1 MNELLA
7 TPELETNLELPV
19 YEPPRIQVMSE
30 REILNTF
37 QGTQSMQRTNADSLV
52 AFGRRHDARMRF
64 LFVIVDESPRLSL
77 SFMGRHFRPLPA
89 ANAQPCVVE
98 QCFARGARGGH
109 RLRRRCAV

>member
-37 QGTQSMQRTNADSLV
+37 QVTQSMNTWWT
-52 AFGRRHDARMRF
+52 
-64 LFVIVDESPRLSL
+64 
-77 SFMGRHFRPLPA
+77 MGVTC
-89 ANAQPCVVE
+89 PCT
-98 QCFARGARGGH
+98 
-109 RLRRRCAV
+109 